1 MSVWWRKTV
10 DVRTTKDG
18 LVRGRRPAPEIVA
31 FLGIPYA
38 AAPFGA
44 NRFREPRPVRTW
56 EGVRE
61 CQDFGP
67 VAPQSARLP
76 GAPFWS
82 PGEED
87 ILTLNVWASASHNGL
102 SPVLVWIHGGAYTF
116 GSSAQPD
123 FDGTALAGAGLV
135 VVTFNYRL
143 GFEGFG
149 HVPPGAEPPYP
160 ENRGLLDQIAALQWV
175 RENIAAFGGDP
186 ANVTVAGQSSGAAS
200 AACLMV
206 MDRARGLFRRV
217 IAHSAVGPCCTLE
230 LAAETTRRV
239 AAAAGIPAT
248 STCLRSATP
257 HALVVASDRV
267 VDSCRQDP
275 GSGPRHYNPVIYGPV
290 VDGDIL
296 PSDPLSA
303 MAAGASE
310 TGVDLLV
317 SHTSQEYWL
326 MDAVGSSAK
335 VTTDEQ
341 LTVFARDFRLPD
353 DLVQGYRDLM
363 PDAPVLDIH
372 LAILG
377 DLLFSEYT
385 SRLAERHA
393 QAGGRAFTSCFARH
407 REGPEGVVRA
417 WHCADI
423 PFAFGNLTLKSV
435 EFLIGGP
442 PDAADHE
449 LSRRMVGAWVGFA
462 TTGEPGWAPL
472 NGPTT
477 TPHVWDTADSPAEA
491 HNTAAR
497 ALWRGLDI

>member
-1 MSVWWRKTV
+1 M
-10 DVRTTKDG
+10 
-18 LVRGRRPAPEIVA
+18 VRGHRPAPDIVA

-44 NRFREPRPVRTW
+44 NRFREPRPVRAW

-61 CQDFGP
+61 CRTFGP

-76 GAPFWS
+76 GAPSWS
-82 PGEED
+82 PGDED
-87 ILTLNVWASASHNGL
+87 ILTLNVWAPASGTDPI
-102 SPVLVWIHGGAYTF
+102 PVLVWIHGGAYTF

-149 HVPPGAEPPYP
+149 HIPPGSGPPYP
-160 ENRGLLDQIAALQWV
+160 ENRGLLDQIAALRWV
-175 RENIAAFGGDP
+175 RQNIAAFGGDP

-200 AACLMV
+200 AACLMT
-206 MDRARGLFRRV
+206 MDRARGLFHRV
-217 IAHSAVGPCCTLE
+217 IAHSVVGPCYSME

-248 STCLRSATP
+248 STHLTSATP
-257 HALVVASDRV
+257 QALVAAADRV
-267 VDSCRQDP
+267 VDGYRQDP

-290 VDGDIL
+290 IDGDIL
-296 PSDPLSA
+296 PSDPL
-303 MAAGASE
+303 AATADGASAA
-310 TGVDLLV
+310 VDLLV
-317 SHTSQEYWL
+317 SHTAQEYWL
-326 MDAVGSSAK
+326 MDAVGSSPK

-341 LTVFARDFRLPD
+341 LAQFSNDFRLPD
-353 DLVQGYRDLM
+353 GLVPGYRKLM
-363 PDAPVLDIH
+363 PVAPVLDIY
-372 LAILG
+372 LAIFG

-385 SRLAERHA
+385 NRLAERHA
-393 QAGGRAFTSCFARH
+393 QAGGRAFTSRFARH
-407 REGPEGVVRA
+407 RRGIEGVVRA

-442 PDAADHE
+442 PNAADHE
-449 LSRRMVGAWVGFA
+449 LSQRMMGAWAGFA
-462 TTGEPGWAPL
+462 LTGDPGWSSL

-477 TPHVWDTADSPAEA
+477 SPHVWDTADTPAGA
-491 HNTAAR
+491 TNAAAR
-497 ALWRGLDI
+497 ALWRHADFSPLRP

>member
-1 MSVWWRKTV
+1 M
-10 DVRTTKDG
+10 DVRRTTDG
-18 LVRGRRPAPEIVA
+18 VVRGRRPAPDIVA

-44 NRFREPRPVRTW
+44 NRFREPRPVQAW

-61 CQDFGP
+61 CLDFGP

-76 GAPFWS
+76 GAPSWS
-82 PGEED
+82 PGDED
-87 ILTLNVWASASHNGL
+87 ILTLNVWAPASADGPVPV
-102 SPVLVWIHGGAYTF
+102 PVLVWIHGGAYTF

-123 FDGTALAGAGLV
+123 FDGTALARAGLV

-149 HVPPGAEPPYP
+149 HLPPGAEPPYP
-160 ENRGLLDQIAALQWV
+160 ENRGLLDQIAALRWV

-186 ANVTVAGQSSGAAS
+186 ADVTVAGQSSGAAS

-217 IAHSAVGPCCTLE
+217 IAHSAVGPCYSRE

-239 AAAAGIPAT
+239 AAAAGLPAT
-248 STCLRSATP
+248 AAHLTSAPP
-257 HALVVASDRV
+257 HALVAASDRV
-267 VDSCRQDP
+267 VENYRQDP

-296 PSDPLSA
+296 PGDPLTA
-303 MAAGASE
+303 TAAGASAV
-310 TGVDLLV
+310 VDLLV
-317 SHTSQEYWL
+317 SHTTEEYWL
-326 MDAVGSSAK
+326 MDAVGSGAK

-341 LTVFARDFRLPD
+341 LARFAQVFNLPD
-353 DLVQGYRDLM
+353 DLVPGYRELM
-363 PDAPVLDIH
+363 PDAPALDIH
-372 LAILG
+372 LALFG

-393 QAGGRAFTSCFARH
+393 QTGGRAFTSCFARQ
-407 REGPEGVVRA
+407 RKGPEGVVRA

-423 PFAFGNLTLKSV
+423 PFAFGNLTLPGV

-442 PDAADHE
+442 PDTADHE
-449 LSRRMVGAWVGFA
+449 LSRRMMGAWVGFA
-462 TTGEPGWAPL
+462 TTGDPGWSPL
-472 NGPTT
+472 DGPTT
-477 TPHVWDTADSPAEA
+477 TPHVWDTADSPAGTR
-491 HNTAAR
+491 HTAAR
-497 ALWRGLDI
+497 ALWRRADFSPLRP

>member
-1 MSVWWRKTV
+1 M
-10 DVRTTKDG
+10 DVRKTKDG
-18 LVRGRRPAPEIVA
+18 LVRGHRAASDIVA

-38 AAPFGA
+38 AAPFGV
-44 NRFREPRPVRTW
+44 NRFREPRPVQAW

-76 GAPFWS
+76 EAPFWS
-82 PGEED
+82 PGDED
-87 ILTLNVWASASHNGL
+87 ILTLNVWAPASDSGPV
-102 SPVLVWIHGGAYTF
+102 PVLVWIHGGAYTF
-116 GSSAQPD
+116 GTSAQPE
-123 FDGTALAGAGLV
+123 FNGTALAGAGLV

-149 HVPPGAEPPYP
+149 HIPPGAEPPYP

-217 IAHSAVGPCCTLE
+217 IAHSVVGPCYSRE

-239 AAAAGIPAT
+239 AAEAGIPAT
-248 STCLRSATP
+248 STRLTSATP
-257 HALVVASDRV
+257 HALVAASDRV
-267 VDSCRQDP
+267 VDSYRQEP

-296 PSDPLSA
+296 PCDSLSA
-303 MAAGASE
+303 TAAGASG
-310 TGVDLLV
+310 TVDLMV
-317 SHTSQEYWL
+317 SHTTQECWL

-341 LTVFARDFRLPD
+341 LASFARDFHLPD
-353 DLVQGYRDLM
+353 DLVPGYRKLL
-363 PDAPVLDIH
+363 PDAPVLDIY
-372 LAILG
+372 LAIFG

-385 SRLAERHA
+385 TRLAERHA
-393 QAGGRAFTSCFARH
+393 QAGGRTFMSCFARH
-407 REGPEGVVRA
+407 RKGPEGVIRP

-442 PDAADHE
+442 PDAADQE
-449 LSRRMVGAWVGFA
+449 LSQRMMGAWAGFA
-462 TTGEPGWAPL
+462 TAGDPGWSPL
-472 NGPTT
+472 DGPTT
-477 TPHVWDTADSPAEA
+477 TPHVWDTADSPAGA
-491 HNTAAR
+491 QNTTAAR
-497 ALWRGLDI
+497 DLWHHADFSPLRP